1 MNQPPILPE
10 SLNSF
15 YGDAVSK
22 ARFLTRV
29 QNLIFE
35 YEDGGQRCILRLTPV
50 THRSASQVAAELDWV
65 QFLAQNQAG
74 VSAPIRSR
82 SGQLCHTVSSNG
94 DVFVAAAF
102 NRAPGLIGAGEN
114 WNEPIF
120 KEWGRLAGKLHRLSR
135 EYQSGRT
142 AEKRAEWRDNLPMK
156 EPKTR
161 DEEIAMIRLEQISR
175 AITALPNAPEDYG
188 LIHADLHFWNFSVD
202 GGRLTVFDFDNS
214 EYHWILADIGTII
227 FEAAT
232 CFHQKVPR
240 PQFIASFLKVFIEG
254 YRFETDRDIEWFE
267 HLPLFVKLREVS
279 IFLILSER
287 WRGRKL
293 EAFQQSFFDS
303 IRSATLED
311 RPFMQW
317 NS

>member
-1 MNQPPILPE
+1 MNHPPILPE
-10 SLNSF
+10 TLISF

-29 QNLIFE
+29 QNLIYE
-35 YEDGGQRCILRLTPV
+35 YDDDSQRCILRLTPL
-50 THRSASQVAAELDWV
+50 THRTASQVAAELDWV
-65 QFLAQNQAG
+65 QFLALNQAR

-82 SGQLCHTVSSNG
+82 QGQLCHTLSIEG
-94 DVFVAAAF
+94 EVFVAAAF

-120 KEWGRLAGKLHRLSR
+120 REWGQLVGKLHRLSQKYR
-135 EYQSGRT
+135 PDGVT
-142 AEKRAEWRDNLPMK
+142 EKRTTWEDNLPIRD
-156 EPKTR
+156 PKTKE
-161 DEEIAMIRLEQISR
+161 EEIAVIRLEEISR
-175 AITALPNAPEDYG
+175 TITALPCAHEDYG
-188 LIHADLHFWNFSVD
+188 LIHADLHFWNFAVD
-202 GGRLTVFDFDNS
+202 DQRITVFDFDNS
-214 EYHWILADIGTII
+214 EYHRLLADIGTIV

-232 CFHQKVPR
+232 CGHQRLPR
-240 PQFIASFLKVFIEG
+240 AQFIASFLKAFIEG
-254 YRFETDRDIEWFE
+254 YRLEIDRDTKWFE

-279 IFLILSER
+279 IFLILSDR

-311 RPFMQW
+311 RPFM
-317 NS
+317 SFK